1 MTDRLEGMASGSRL
15 GPGLARP
22 PFILLASLLALT
34 AWIAFGPAAGAQIEP
49 LPVREIAPGAYV
61 YQGPHEEATPENLG
75 GFANIGFI
83 IGDTTVAVIDSGG
96 SARQGQ
102 RLRAAI
108 RSVTTLP
115 IGYVI
120 ITHGHPD
127 HMFGSAAF
135 LDDGAVVVG
144 HAKLPQ
150 AMAMRGNFYLARLNQ
165 MLGERAAGTKIVL
178 PGMSVDNRLDLDLG
192 GRVLRLTAFPTAHT
206 DNDLT
211 VFDVETRTLWAGDL
225 LFMERLPVV
234 DGSLKGWLA
243 ALEALR
249 QVEAVQVVPGHGPPV
264 APWPA
269 ALQEQERY
277 LRLLQSETRAIV
289 DGGGRIE
296 EAVESVAKS
305 ERGAWLLFDDNN
317 PRNVVTTFTELE
329 WE

>member
-1 MTDRLEGMASGSRL
+1 M
-15 GPGLARP
+15 
-22 PFILLASLLALT
+22 
-34 AWIAFGPAAGAQIEP
+34 
-49 LPVREIAPGAYV
+49 REIAPGAFV

-83 IGDTTVAVIDSGG
+83 VGDTTVAVIDSGG
-96 SARQGQ
+96 SARQGL

-108 RSVTTLP
+108 RDVTTLP

-120 ITHGHPD
+120 VTHGHPD
-127 HMFGSAAF
+127 HMFGNAAF
-135 LDDGAVVVG
+135 LADEAVIVG

-150 AMAMRGNFYLARLNQ
+150 AMAMRGSFYLARLNQ
-165 MLGERAAGTKIVL
+165 TLGERAAGTKVVL
-178 PGMSVDNRLDLDLG
+178 PAVTVTDNLDLDLG
-192 GRVLRLTAFPTAHT
+192 GRILRLTAFPTAHT

-211 VFDVETRTLWAGDL
+211 VYDPATRTLWAGDL

-234 DGSLKGWLA
+234 DGSMKGWLS

-249 QVEAVQVVPGHGPPV
+249 QVEATQVVPGHGPSV

-269 ALQEQERY
+269 ALREQERY
-277 LRLLQSETRAIV
+277 LRLLLNETRAVV

-296 EAVESVAKS
+296 DAVESVAKS
-305 ERGAWLLFDDNN
+305 ERGTWLLFDDNN
-317 PRNVVTTFTELE
+317 SRNVVTTFTELE